1 MKYLWLFLCFP
12 FTLFAET
19 AVYFTPSLDCENQV
33 IRLLDSAQNK
43 IQIAVYSINNTQIT
57 QALLRA
63 HERGI
68 PIQILTD
75 RTQASGK
82 KASAPLLKK
91 EGIDIKVHSKHRIEH
106 NKFMVV
112 DENTVITG
120 SYNWTN
126 PASLKNSEN
135 CLLVWN
141 DADTVAKYVNRFE
154 YLWLINSDKKS
165 DDWFSRRGIT
175 SDEPEDNPEDVPEDI
190 E

>member
-1 MKYLWLFLCFP
+1 MKFLWLFFIS
-12 FTLFAET
+12 FSLFADT

-33 IRLLDSAQNK
+33 IRLIESAQKK

-57 QALLRA
+57 QALIAA

-91 EGIDIKVHSKHRIEH
+91 AGIDIKVHSKHRIEH
-106 NKFMVV
+106 NKFMVI
-112 DENTVITG
+112 DESSVITG

-135 CLLVWN
+135 CLLVWH
-141 DADTVAKYVNRFE
+141 DDETVTKYVNRFD

-165 DDWFSRRGIT
+165 EEWFARRGIT
-175 SDEPEDNPEDVPEDI
+175 VPQIEDDFEEI